1 MFKKDKTLKG
11 GRILALLL
19 LVNVLLFAF
28 AAGRGTSSL
37 GLIDVFRIFISRIP
51 FFKGLDQPEAH
62 NVIVFQIRLPRIFL
76 AAIVGM
82 ALSGAGVTYQCLFKN
97 PMADP
102 YILGVSSG
110 AGLGATIAML
120 LGTSIPFMNSVPFM
134 ALIGAMSS
142 LFFVYFVSRKE
153 SFLDTSTLLLSG
165 IAVSSSLSAM
175 TSLLMITSTSDFR
188 RVFFWLLGGF
198 ATSSW
203 QDVTFIL
210 PYILAGLMAL
220 YFFAREMNALLLGEE
235 PAANLGIEVEKIKFL
250 LLFIASS
257 MTALAV
263 CVSGTIGFVGLII
276 PHITRLIVGPDHRVL
291 LPASA
296 LMGSAFLVFSDTIA
310 RLSGLPV
317 GVITALAGGPFFI
330 YLLKRKKNML

>member
-1 MFKKDKTLKG
+1 LFKKDKTLKG
-11 GRILALLL
+11 GRIIALLL
-19 LVNVLLFAF
+19 LVNILLFAF

-37 GLIDVFRIFISRIP
+37 GFIDVFRIFISKIP
-51 FFKGLDQPEAH
+51 FFKGIDQPEAY

-82 ALSGAGVTYQCLFKN
+82 ALSMAGVTYQCLFKN

-120 LGTSIPFMNSVPFM
+120 LGASIPLVNSVPFM
-134 ALIGAMSS
+134 ALIGAMAS

-165 IAVSSSLSAM
+165 IAVSSSLSAI